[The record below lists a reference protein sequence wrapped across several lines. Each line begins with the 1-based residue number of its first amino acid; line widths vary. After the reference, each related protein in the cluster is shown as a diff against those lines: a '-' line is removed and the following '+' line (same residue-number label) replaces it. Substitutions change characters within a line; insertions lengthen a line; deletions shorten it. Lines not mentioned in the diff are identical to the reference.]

1 MTTLAHNPPAVA
13 PERALLAALRA
24 AILADGPCA
33 ALLADRVHDEAPS
46 EPAFPLVTLGDVRTT
61 PADSAARPGLEHG
74 VSVHVWSRGPG
85 RAEGIDILAAL
96 RRALHDADL
105 AIPGH
110 RLVLLRAGYA
120 DLFRRD
126 GRLLHGVLRLR
137 AITEPLEA

>member
-1 MTTLAHNPPAVA
+1 MPTLPAAIA

-24 AILADGPCA
+24 AILADPACS
-33 ALLADRVHDEAPS
+33 ALLGARVHDEAPAN
-46 EPAFPLVTLGDVRTT
+46 PVFPLVTLGDVRTT
-61 PADSAARPGLEHG
+61 PADSAERPALEHG

-96 RRALHDADL
+96 RRALHEAPLTLD
-105 AIPGH
+105 GH

-137 AITEPLEA
+137 ALTEPLEI